1 MLDINCRKCENLVDP
16 ENGCRQYGPNP
27 ARALPACAADHFKNY
42 TVKPE
47 FQRVFMPGEQAWVV
61 ERDED
66 GHACDVSGY
75 MFLAE
80 VAGAV
85 ILTPYINDIDD
96 LEGTMQHHIE
106 ETAENYDTDLA
117 VFPLADCYCARE
129 EAIQALCEERE
140 EE

>member
-1 MLDINCRKCENLVDP
+1 MLEINCLKCENLADP
-16 ENGCRQYGPNP
+16 ETGCKLYGPN
-27 ARALPACAADHFKNY
+27 AATAVPACAADHFKNY

-47 FQRVFMPGEQAWVV
+47 FQRVFVPGEQVWVV

-66 GHACDVSGY
+66 GLACDVSGY
-75 MFLAE
+75 MFLSE

-96 LEGTMQHHIE
+96 LEGTLQHHIE

-117 VFPLADCYCARE
+117 VFPLADCYCTRE
-129 EAIQALCEERE
+129 EATQALRKAQEDC
-140 EE
+140 